1 MSKKEKV
8 YSDNKY
14 PLNNLDDRKFEELI
28 YSLFKKRIA
37 DSDDHLK
44 DEFDSIELMP
54 GVAEQGKDCTL
65 YKDNKIK
72 GVIQCK
78 KYKNNLSDK
87 LIIKEFLKFSI
98 HRYLDSN
105 KFADDIVY
113 YFATTTGYTQ
123 KAIDVVQQI
132 NSGNIMSICDFE
144 SIIKSLIKGTKL
156 FNLLQYEKI
165 KDDLID
171 VVRKTKIN
179 QYIKPIDI
187 FIWLNKY
194 NDISSQFFDMKT
206 IIISQQSSNEEN
218 EIVKFK
224 EDYFKIAKTKFNEV
238 NFIGLDLKK
247 GRNAP
252 TDISLEDIYVTP
264 LFKKLEVR
272 KTENIGNNG
281 KILND
286 SDILTTEKNIVIL
299 GEPGAGKSLLVKDII
314 LKIINSNLSGAKL
327 KKIKD
332 SIPFRIELRKYN
344 EVREKKS
351 VIEYLSDV
359 LKVEYQIDIPI
370 NILTCIFSNNE
381 TIVFFDGFDEI
392 FDKKHKEIIKGL
404 IDAFSTKYQKC
415 KCVVTSR
422 FIGYH
427 EVRFNNKL
435 YDEFSIQ
442 HFNDDQIENLV
453 KKFYETQYKAPEKQK
468 KHTRE
473 SIEQIEKN
481 VDNDLKQNPLIL
493 TLILILINN
502 NIAIP
507 DSKLEIYESCTKTL
521 VDTIDAKEKELKF
534 EMPVK
539 NKRAVLDFLGYWQYE
554 QTTRNQPVEHDKAKQ
569 ALSNY
574 LLQKRE
580 VSDYTEAESKAEKFL
595 EYAEK
600 RSIYFEN
607 NFTHKTFLE
616 YFTADYLF
624 INHITKASDEA
635 KTKLQGIIKQYL
647 PNPYWYIVF
656 ELLFSIIDN
665 SQSDSELL
673 DEIITEQIKTSNIDV
688 LYFFVSHIFRTNNIS
703 DNTIH
708 DILKKAIIS
717 CIDGKKIT
725 SKTKNLKISFEE
737 NCIVKK
743 ISNLQKY
750 PRIAPIFQKV
760 MNEIEKSLTDEQKQ
774 INFYNLYYEI
784 DSVTPKE
791 AQIRLII
798 TNQELCTQL
807 SAKDKLLCSNEFV
820 KKEEYIEANKL
831 IEYQDL
837 FGKESIFEPIDLK
850 YRVNVYRIDLFSIYL
865 LRTFEFSTIQI
876 LEKDID
882 FLISNYYSIDDLL
895 NRISNNTRMFYY
907 RKKDGLKKLFD
918 FYKSSKNQHVDKII
932 IALIQVDEATKRVYR
947 EYLEHQDLKK
957 YPKLRDLSN
966 IFRI

>member
-1 MSKKEKV
+1 MNKKEKV
-8 YSDNKY
+8 YSDNQY

-28 YSLFKKRIA
+28 YSLFRARIA
-37 DSDDHLK
+37 GNDVK
-44 DEFDSIELMP
+44 GEFDSIELMP

-72 GVIQCK
+72 GIVQCK
-78 KYKNNLSDK
+78 RYKSNLSDK

-105 KFADDIVY
+105 KFANDVIY

-144 SIIKSLIKGTKL
+144 NIIKSLIKETKL
-156 FNLLQYEKI
+156 FSLLQYDNIKNDLISIIQKI
-165 KDDLID
+165 KIS
-171 VVRKTKIN
+171 

-206 IIISQQSSNEEN
+206 IIISQQSSNEES
-218 EIVKFK
+218 ETAKFK
-224 EDYFKIAKTKFNEV
+224 DDYYKIAKTKFDEV

-247 GRNAP
+247 GRSTP
-252 TDISLEDIYVTP
+252 TDIGLEDIYVNP

-272 KTENIGNNG
+272 KTDNFGNNG
-281 KILND
+281 KTLNY
-286 SDILTTEKNIVIL
+286 SDIFTTEKNIVVL

-314 LKIINSNLSGAKL
+314 LRVINDNLSSVKL
-327 KKIKD
+327 RKMKNN
-332 SIPFRIELRKYN
+332 IPFRIELRKYN
-344 EVREKKS
+344 EVRERKS
-351 VIEYLSDV
+351 VIEYFSDV
-359 LKVEYQIDIPI
+359 FKVEFQI
-370 NILTCIFSNNE
+370 NISTEILTYIFSKKE

-415 KCVVTSR
+415 KCIVTSR

-442 HFNDDQIENLV
+442 HFNSNQIEELV
-453 KKFYETQYKAPEKQK
+453 TKFYKTQYKAIERQK
-468 KHTRE
+468 KHTKD

-554 QTTRNQPVEHDKAKQ
+554 QTTKNQPVEYEKAIQ
-569 ALSNY
+569 ALSDY
-574 LLQKRE
+574 LLHKKE

-624 INHITKASDEA
+624 INHITKASDDA
-635 KTKLQGIIKQYL
+635 KTKLQGIIRQYL

-665 SQSDSELL
+665 SQSDNELL

-688 LYFFVSHIFRTNNIS
+688 LYFFVSHIFRTNNVS

-708 DILKKAIIS
+708 DILKKAIVS

-725 SKTKNLKISFEE
+725 SRVKNSKNSLEE
-737 NCIVKK
+737 NCIVRK

-750 PRIAPIFQKV
+750 PRIAPILQSV
-760 MNEIEKSLTDEQKQ
+760 ITEIEKSLTDEQKQ

-784 DSVTPKE
+784 DSVTPREVK
-791 AQIRLII
+791 IRLII
-798 TNQELCTQL
+798 TNQELCAEL
-807 SAKDKLLCSNEFV
+807 SKKDKLLCSNEFV
-820 KKEEYIEANKL
+820 KKDDYIETSKL
-831 IEYQDL
+831 IEYQNL
-837 FGKESIFEPIDLK
+837 FSRESIFDTIDLK
-850 YRVNVYRIDLFSIYL
+850 YRTNVYRVDLFSIYL
-865 LRTFEFSTIQI
+865 WRVFEFSTIRQF
-876 LEKDID
+876 EKDLD
-882 FLISNYYSIDDLL
+882 SLIPSYYSIDDLL
-895 NRISNNTRMFYY
+895 NGIKKSTSMFYF
-907 RKKDGLKKLFD
+907 RKEVGMSKLFD
-918 FYKSSKNQHVDKII
+918 FYKISKNKHIDMII
-932 IALIQVDEATKRVYR
+932 IALIQVDEATRQMYKN
-947 EYLEHQDLKK
+947 YLEKQDLKK
-957 YPKLRDLSN
+957 HLKLKDLN
-966 IFRI
+966 NMFKI